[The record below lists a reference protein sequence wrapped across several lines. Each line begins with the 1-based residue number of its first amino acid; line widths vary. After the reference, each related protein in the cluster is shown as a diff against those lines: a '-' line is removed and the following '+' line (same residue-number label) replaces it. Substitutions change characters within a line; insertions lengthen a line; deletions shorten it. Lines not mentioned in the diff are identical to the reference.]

1 MEKYTDK
8 IKTFFKRLWYG
19 EFRVKYQN
27 RKYYPQVRYFL
38 FWRYIDEYN
47 EFMTCKTIW
56 YSHLEMGRGY
66 TRPQY
71 AEEIIELYMSQK

>member
-1 MEKYTDK
+1 MSK
-8 IKTFFKRLWYG
+8 IHLKLKAFFHRLWYG

-38 FWRYIDEYN
+38 FWRYIDECK

-56 YSHLEMGRGY
+56 YSHLKMGRGY
-66 TRPQY
+66 TRPQH
-71 AEEIIELYMSQK
+71 AEEIIDLYNTQK